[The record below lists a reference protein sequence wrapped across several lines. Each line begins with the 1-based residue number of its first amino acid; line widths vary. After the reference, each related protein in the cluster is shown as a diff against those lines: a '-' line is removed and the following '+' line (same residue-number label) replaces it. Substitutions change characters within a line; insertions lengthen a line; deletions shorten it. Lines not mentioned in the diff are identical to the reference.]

1 MQFYQDPG
9 FFILLLAAFVPAI
22 VLGVAG
28 RRIRAYG
35 LAVSALFLWW
45 LFAYDLRGLGLAVG
59 YMLLTFA
66 TTRAVLARTSS
77 DGKGTVTA
85 KAPAWLRGIAL
96 ACCLGPLV
104 VYKLTVSFGTGLLG
118 FIGISYIT
126 FRATQ
131 VLLEVNDGLIARV
144 PFVDYLYFL
153 AFFPTFTSGP
163 IDRSRRFFADVDEP
177 LDRWVYLDRLGR
189 GIVMLAIG
197 AVMQVVLAS
206 VVKPHVAYPVADL
219 TKAMAPQ
226 VWGLVKAAWWYAAF
240 LYLDFAGYSLMAQ
253 GAGLVLGVDVP
264 KNFDLPMI
272 SRTMQEFWDRWN
284 ITLSHWLRDYVFMRL
299 ERTLAR
305 RRKPKS
311 RAARA
316 SVGLVANMFL
326 MGCWHGI
333 TPAYLTY
340 GVYNG
345 VLMAAEQYLHR
356 HWKFWRK
363 NHERPTMQVFEWLVT
378 MQLVVFGLCI
388 FSGQL
393 FTFLGGIH
401 G

>member
-1 MQFYQDPG
+1 MQFYQDPS
-9 FFILLLAAFVPAI
+9 FFILLGAAIVPAA
-22 VLGVAG
+22 VLGACE
-28 RRIRAYG
+28 RRIRSYG
-35 LAVSALFLWW
+35 LVVSALFLWW
-45 LFAYDLRGLGLAVG
+45 LFAYDLGGLVLAAL

-66 TTRAVLARTSS
+66 TTRLVLSRTAS
-77 DGKGTVTA
+77 DGKGAVTA
-85 KAPAWLRGIAL
+85 KAPAPLRALAL
-96 ACCLGPLV
+96 ACCLAPLV
-104 VYKLTVSFGTGLLG
+104 VYKVTVSFGAGLLG
-118 FIGISYIT
+118 FVGISYIT

-131 VLLEVNDGLIARV
+131 VYLEVCDGLVDRV
-144 PFVDYLYFL
+144 PLVDYLYFL
-153 AFFPTFTSGP
+153 SFFPTFTSGP
-163 IDRSRRFFADVDEP
+163 IDRSRRFFADVDEAP
-177 LDRWVYLDRLGR
+177 ARWVYLDRLGR
-189 GIVMLAIG
+189 GLLMLAVG
-197 AVMQVVLAS
+197 AIMQVVLAG
-206 VVKPHVAYPVADL
+206 VVKLHVAYPVLDL
-219 TKAMAPQ
+219 TQAAGPQ
-226 VWGLVKAAWWYAAF
+226 VWGLVKASWCYAAY

-253 GAGLVLGVDVP
+253 GAGLTLGVDVAR
-264 KNFDLPMI
+264 NFDLPFL

-305 RRKPKS
+305 KRRLRS
-311 RAARA
+311 RDARA

-326 MGCWHGI
+326 MGCWHGL

-340 GVYNG
+340 GLYHG
-345 VLMAAEQYLHR
+345 VLMAGEQYLHR

-363 NHERPTMQVFEWLVT
+363 NHERPAMQVVEWFVT